1 MVNVDKLRGKIVE
14 QRVSMRELAHELRL
28 DRSTLYRR
36 FSENGCTFTIAEAD
50 IIARK
55 LNLSAQEASAIF
67 FCSICRIKCDTIF
80 RRKSYE

>member
-55 LNLSAQEASAIF
+55 LNLWLRKPAQF
-67 FCSICRIKCDTIF
+67 FLLNLSHKMRHYFQEEKL
-80 RRKSYE
+80 

>member
-1 MVNVDKLRGKIVE
+1 
-14 QRVSMRELAHELRL
+14 MRELAHELRL

-67 FCSICRIKCDTIF
+67 FAQF
-80 RRKSYE
+80 VA

>member
-67 FCSICRIKCDTIF
+67 LLNLSHKMRHYFQEEKL
-80 RRKSYE
+80 

>member
-36 FSENGCTFTIAEAD
+36 FSENGCTFTIVEAD

-67 FCSICRIKCDTIF
+67 FAQF
-80 RRKSYE
+80 VA

>member
-55 LNLSAQEASAIF
+55 LRQHRT
-67 FCSICRIKCDTIF
+67 ICKRHF
-80 RRKSYE
+80 SEQQQP